1 METVDE
7 GFFGVGMYLD
17 EESIGAASR
26 GSLGQSR
33 HQRVVAGGVAGIDDH
48 WQVAAL
54 LCDWYGADVQL
65 ESSAVLKSP
74 DSSLTQDN
82 LVVPFCQQVI
92 GCG

>member
-17 EESIGAASR
+17 EESIGATSR

-48 WQVAAL
+48 WQMRELAQQWHRAEVALMTQGGIKAL
-54 LCDWYGADVQL
+54 LPDGCD
-65 ESSAVLKSP
+65 
-74 DSSLTQDN
+74 
-82 LVVPFCQQVI
+82 
-92 GCG
+92 